1 MRYSPRI
8 FAIAL
13 LDVLILLFWM
23 GAPRWVQA
31 ERTIYAVSIS
41 AATNDAPLQGSTA
54 PDKLVQAETPE
65 PTRAP
70 RPTSTPIAI
79 PPPSD
84 PGTIQL
90 MVIFGILV
98 VLVVIFGLLLN
109 RNQVF

>member
-8 FAIAL
+8 FTIPL
-13 LDVLILLFWM
+13 LAVLILLFWM
-23 GAPRWVQA
+23 GAPTWAQA
-31 ERTIYAVSIS
+31 ESTMYAASTH
-41 AATNDAPLQGSTA
+41 AATDEVPIQGSPV

-70 RPTSTPIAI
+70 RPTPTPIAV

-84 PGTIQL
+84 PSTTQL

-109 RNQVF
+109 RNRVF